1 MINVNDYCK
10 RCDKN
15 PCRNEEE
22 VDSLKHVTWKYLP
35 FQGCG
40 QNLPK
45 ILGNVCVIID
55 SDDDNAVKFYNRR
68 QIAFHRFDDDLYLI
82 KHLTDDENG
91 DIL

>member
-1 MINVNDYCK
+1 MSMITVKVVTESMQK
-10 RCDKN
+10 RGSRQ
-15 PCRNEEE
+15 P
-22 VDSLKHVTWKYLP
+22 HTTQYVTGKYLP

-68 QIAFHRFDDDLYLI
+68 QIAFHRFGDDLHLI